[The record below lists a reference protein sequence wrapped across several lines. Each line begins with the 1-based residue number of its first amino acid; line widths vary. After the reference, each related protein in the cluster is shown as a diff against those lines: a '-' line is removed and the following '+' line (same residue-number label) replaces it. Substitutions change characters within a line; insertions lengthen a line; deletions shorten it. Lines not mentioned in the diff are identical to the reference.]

1 MFSNLTHCQCHNFKI
16 INRFPSFQV
25 MLHGMSKTDMINR
38 RMESQTV
45 RINGV
50 VKAAV
55 KSVKKVEKDFIFY
68 DDLIGNGTEKVPFKL
83 TRAILLSSN
92 IG

>member
-1 MFSNLTHCQCHNFKI
+1 
-16 INRFPSFQV
+16 
-25 MLHGMSKTDMINR
+25 
-38 RMESQTV
+38 
-45 RINGV
+45 

-68 DDLIGNGTEKVPFKL
+68 DDLIGNGTEKVPLKL

-92 IG
+92 IGKLGAHP